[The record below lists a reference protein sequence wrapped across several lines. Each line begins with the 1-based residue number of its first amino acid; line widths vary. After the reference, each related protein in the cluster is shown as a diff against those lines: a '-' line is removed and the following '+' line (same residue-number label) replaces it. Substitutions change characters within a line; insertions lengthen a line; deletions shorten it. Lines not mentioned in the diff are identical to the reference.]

1 MMSPLRESG
10 AHSSKSSR
18 LGPVC
23 MKPGVARTTHG
34 GPSAILR
41 SHPRGCGKLEICLA
55 IEVQQYMDGLQG
67 RNVLEHKWIVAL
79 SKSGADVRVHGVY
92 ICLINSHTFAGKV

>member
-10 AHSSKSSR
+10 AHSSRRSR

-23 MKPGVARTTHG
+23 MKPGLARTTQG

-41 SHPRGCGKLEICLA
+41 SHPLLCGTFDMCLRLCLSQ
-55 IEVQQYMDGLQG
+55 VLKSCLNGD
-67 RNVLEHKWIVAL
+67 VLEHEGIVTP
-79 SKSGADVRVHGVY
+79 SKSRPDVGIHRVYVRLVY
-92 ICLINSHTFAGKV
+92 GHTLSG